1 MCQGEVEAFGSN
13 CRCSVKRKLE
23 MVTGLQAPWK
33 SQRVLRQ
40 VPAAL
45 KRTQSRFSWSKN
57 MTTEQR
63 DIHRQT
69 GFATS
74 LKGQKGA
81 AQEIIR
87 ANVSFCFAAHLL
99 FMCSLQIQR
108 SHMAVMTWR
117 INCISEQEPGYNL
130 CAICMTMYRNMCS
143 KNMRIQLGN
152 NKYIFS
158 DRVLGISD
166 NDI

>member
-1 MCQGEVEAFGSN
+1 M
-13 CRCSVKRKLE
+13 KRKLE

-81 AQEIIR
+81 A
-87 ANVSFCFAAHLL
+87 
-99 FMCSLQIQR
+99 
-108 SHMAVMTWR
+108 
-117 INCISEQEPGYNL
+117 
-130 CAICMTMYRNMCS
+130 
-143 KNMRIQLGN
+143 
-152 NKYIFS
+152 
-158 DRVLGISD
+158 
-166 NDI
+166 